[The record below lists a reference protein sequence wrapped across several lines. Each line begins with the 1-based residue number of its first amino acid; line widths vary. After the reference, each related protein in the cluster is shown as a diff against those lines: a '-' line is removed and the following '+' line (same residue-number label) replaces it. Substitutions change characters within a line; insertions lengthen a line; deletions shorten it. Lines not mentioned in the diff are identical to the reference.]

1 MNTTGVASSSKP
13 QTRRWS
19 REEHAR
25 FLRGLEMFPRGPWSR
40 IAALVGTRTTRQ
52 TMTHAKKYHERIARR
67 ADEVQELVGQSGAP
81 TSTARLQETIRQL
94 PTLTPRI
101 SSAQLSSSDEDLME
115 EIGLGGVPA
124 ELDDLDMRILLSLL
138 SPESLEP
145 LSAAESRDL
154 DHSIWSLLVDVPGDL
169 ASFEVHL

>member
-1 MNTTGVASSSKP
+1 MAGNSVTSVSPMNTTGVASSSKP

-25 FLRGLEMFPRGPWSR
+25 FLRGLEMSPRGPWSR

-67 ADEVQELVGQSGAP
+67 ADEVQELVVTLGHSSAP

-101 SSAQLSSSDEDLME
+101 SSAQLSSSEEDLME

-145 LSAAESRDL
+145 LSA
-154 DHSIWSLLVDVPGDL
+154 DVPGDL